1 MTGIVHKALVKE
13 TASNKPNAATAFNLP
28 DSAVAPARSFDTA
41 FASGDL
47 VPYNASNGTDWE
59 DGIGTFT
66 AGTPDTLTRSVILES
81 STGSAIDFS
90 AGADVV
96 LRVVWPASIAT
107 EADLLMRSAV
117 PGGRLTLA
125 SGKPDYQPLN
135 TVSVSGQDTT
145 ADTIT
150 VTAHTWSVGTMVKSS
165 ATSGGLTAATQYYAG
180 NITTDTISLH
190 TTLATALAGTS
201 KVDITGAVTANIT
214 ANGVANTSIYYAPY
228 NHNLISLWNGY
239 RWKTVEF
246 SETELALG
254 TLTASKPYD
263 IYGYLNAGVLSL
275 ELLAW
280 TSDTVRATEI
290 TRQDGRWCKSGDK
303 TRLLLGTLYTD
314 STTSTQNSKEKLY
327 LANIHNILDFFMDV
341 RESAASWTYSVGSF
355 RQVNGNTQNQV
366 DFICPQNN
374 WVVEVFSKF
383 RVNNNTST
391 YRVAFS
397 GIGIDSTTVSSGSN
411 AGVWVTSTD
420 LGQQTITSYKG
431 LINTGKHFVAA
442 LEAGAGS
449 DTQTWFG
456 SSLQQVLAA
465 IIGY

>member
-201 KVDITGAVTANIT
+201 KVDITGTVTANIT

-239 RWKTVEF
+239 RWKTIEF
-246 SETELALG
+246 SEIELALG

-280 TSDTVRATEI
+280 TSDTVRATDI

-314 STTSTQNSKEKLY
+314 STTSTQNSQSKKY
-327 LANIHNILDFFMDV
+327 LVNVFNELPFIMAV
-341 RESAASWTYSVGSF
+341 RETAASWTYSAGVW
-355 RQVNGNTQNQV
+355 RQA
-366 DFICPQNN
+366 
-374 WVVEVFSKF
+374 
-383 RVNNNTST
+383 NNNSANQCDLIVPISGLERTTLRAEVSNSTST
-391 YRVAFS
+391 YRTFFIAPALDSAAYVS
-397 GIGIDSTTVSSGSN
+397 GDFV
-411 AGVWVTSTD
+411 
-420 LGQQTITSYKG
+420 KG
-431 LINTGKHFVAA
+431 YVNNNSLFGKYSLSPIKIEKGKHFISIS
-442 LEAGAGS
+442 EFSGAGA
-449 DTQTWFG
+449 DTMTWTNIVTAGEMASFVG
-456 SSLQQVLAA
+456 N
-465 IIGY
+465 Y